1 MTTNASDPIVIAS
14 AARTPMGG
22 FQGELSAVTAPAL
35 GSVAIKAALGRAGV
49 KGGEVGEVVMGC
61 VLPAGLRQAP
71 ARQAAFGAGIPEAVG
86 CTTINKMCGSG
97 MKAAM
102 FGHDLIAAGSADI
115 VVAGGLESMSNAP
128 YLLDKA
134 RGGYRLGNGK
144 IYDHMF
150 IDGLEDAY
158 EPGKLMGAF
167 AEDTAEHYQFTRE
180 AQDEF
185 AITSL
190 KRAQQATEDGSFAG
204 EIAPVTVKTRQGEVT
219 VETDEQPRKANLDK
233 IPTLKPAFREGG
245 TVTPANSS
253 SISDGAAALV
263 MMRMS
268 EAERRGITPL
278 AILRAHSTHAQA
290 PAWFTTAPID
300 AVRKVL
306 DRAGWDKD
314 SVGLY
319 EVNEAFAVVTMAAM
333 RDLDIPH
340 DRMNVHGGACALGHP
355 VGASGARIMATLMA
369 AMAKYDVDRGVASLC
384 IGGGEAT
391 AVALERVH

>member
-1 MTTNASDPIVIAS
+1 MSADPIVIVS

-22 FQGELSAVTAPAL
+22 FQGELSSVTAPRL
-35 GSVAIKAALGRAGV
+35 GSIAIESALTRANV
-49 KGGEVGEVVMGC
+49 KGEEVGEVVMGC
-61 VLPAGLRQAP
+61 VLPAGMGQAP
-71 ARQAAFGAGIPEAVG
+71 ARQAAFGAGIPDAVG

-115 VVAGGLESMSNAP
+115 IVAGGLESMSNAP
-128 YLLDKA
+128 YLLDRA
-134 RGGYRLGNGK
+134 RGGYRLGHGRVL
-144 IYDHMF
+144 DHMF

-158 EPGKLMGAF
+158 EPGKLMGAY
-167 AEDTAEHYQFTRE
+167 AEDTAEKYQFTRE

-190 KRAQQATEDGSFAG
+190 KRAQQATRDGSFAG
-204 EIAPVTVKTRQGEVT
+204 EIAPVTVKSRKGEVT
-219 VETDEQPRKANLDK
+219 VETDEQPGKANLEK

-268 EAERRGITPL
+268 EAERRGCKPL
-278 AILRAHSTHAQA
+278 AILRAHATHAQA

-300 AVRKVL
+300 AIRKVL

-314 SVGLY
+314 EVGLY

-340 DRMNVHGGACALGHP
+340 DKMNVHGGACALGHP